1 MDSADRIYRGSVR
14 ALSFVFV
21 ALGLAI
27 LVLTFANGGGPLSLG
42 TLLGAV
48 FVAVGIA
55 RLWLSDF
62 FRGWRGGRGTEDE
75 QRLARKPPSPR
86 DRTRGGDR

>member
-27 LVLTFANGGGPLSLG
+27 LAITLANGGGPLSMG
-42 TLLGAV
+42 VLLGV
-48 FVAVGIA
+48 LFVAIGVA
-55 RLWLSDF
+55 RLWISGFL
-62 FRGWRGGRGTEDE
+62 
-75 QRLARKPPSPR
+75 R
-86 DRTRGGDR
+86 DGTRGGKP

>member
-14 ALSFVFV
+14 ILSFVFV

-27 LVLTFANGGGPLSLG
+27 LVLTFANGGGPLSMG

-48 FVAVGIA
+48 FVAVGVA
-55 RLWLSDF
+55 RLWLSGF
-62 FRGWRGGRGTEDE
+62 FGDGTGGREH
-75 QRLARKPPSPR
+75 P
-86 DRTRGGDR
+86 